1 MRTKYLGKNPVSG
14 LGAGIKETGFF
25 TEIKGEN
32 QIFGKKPGF

>member
-1 MRTKYLGKNPVSG
+1 MELNILVKNPVSDSR
-14 LGAGIKETGFF
+14 AGIKETGFF